1 MQESNTGPLN
11 LLPRRV
17 LYRCATTV
25 ALKVKKAAD
34 GTNLGSLVLER
45 DDTTLNHFV
54 VQIVALAGSL
64 ADAGEDGVATVS
76 LGDVVD
82 QLHDQDSLADTGT
95 AEQTDLTALG
105 VGGQKV
111 DDLDAVGLKKFIS
124 IST

>member
-1 MQESNTGPLN
+1 M
-11 LLPRRV
+11 LPRRV

>member
-1 MQESNTGPLN
+1 M
-11 LLPRRV
+11 

-54 VQIVALAGSL
+54 VQIVAFAGSL
-64 ADAGEDGVATVS
+64 TDSGENGVTTVG

-82 QLHDQDSLADTGT
+82 QLHDQDSLADAGT
-95 AEQTDLTALG
+95 TEQTDLATLC
-105 VGGQKV
+105 VGSQQV
-111 DDLDAVGLKKFIS
+111 NDLDAKIE
-124 IST
+124 II